1 MNLPILSKLR
11 GQHIGIGDG
20 REAFVPAK
28 LPPRIEYSA
37 ELATLLSQANRSIG
51 RLDGIGELVSNTS
64 LLVMPY
70 IHIEAVSS
78 SRIEGTQT
86 SLEELL
92 LSEAEDVAEPE
103 GQGREVANYVV
114 AMQQGLRRLQEL
126 PVCNRLV
133 REAHEALLTG
143 VRGQNATPGE
153 FRKAQVYVGPYTP
166 PPPNYVEALMGEWEQ
181 FVAQPPDD
189 MPVLV
194 QCAVMHYQFEAI
206 HPFLDGNGRIGRFLI
221 TLLLCERGLLAQPLL
236 YLSAYLEAH
245 RSEYYARLFSVSER
259 GDWEGWLEFFL
270 TGVQL
275 QAEQAVTCC
284 REIVGLR
291 ERLRQQVS
299 HATRSA
305 NALSLL
311 DLLFMNP
318 YATVPRTARQL
329 GVTDQTARNL
339 FSTMEHLGIVEAIEP
354 IEGRARLYRAKT
366 LLEAIKRAAEPPA
379 EPPS

>member
-1 MNLPILSKLR
+1 MEEVR
-11 GQHIGIGDG
+11 GRHISIDAA
-20 REAFVPAK
+20 RAAFVPAQ
-28 LPPRIEYSA
+28 LPPKIEYTA
-37 ELATLLSQANRSIG
+37 ELASLLSQANRSLG
-51 RLDGIGELVSNTS
+51 RLDGVGELVPNTS

-70 IHIEAVSS
+70 IRIEAASS
-78 SRIEGTQT
+78 SRIEGIQT

-92 LSEAEDVAEPE
+92 VNEAEDVAEPE
-103 GQGREVANYVV
+103 GQGHEVVNYVV
-114 AMQQGLRRLQEL
+114 AMQQGLRGLRDL
-126 PVCNRLV
+126 PVSNRLV
-133 REAHEALLTG
+133 REAHEMLLTG

-153 FRKAQVYVGPYTP
+153 FRKGQVYVGPYTP
-166 PPPNYVEALMGEWEQ
+166 PPPNYVEALMGEWEL
-181 FVAQPPDD
+181 FVAEPPDD

-221 TLLLCERGLLAQPLL
+221 TLLLCERGVLAQPLL

-245 RSEYYARLFSVSER
+245 RSEYYARLFSISEH
-259 GDWEGWLEFFL
+259 GDWGGWLGFFL

-275 QAEQAVTCC
+275 QAEQAITCC

-299 HATRSA
+299 RATRSA

-339 FSTMEHLGIVEAIEP
+339 FSTMERLGIVEAIEP